1 MAKSAP
7 KSMDIRV
14 DYVTRVE
21 GHGNIVARVEDGE
34 LVDCK
39 LEVTESPRFFEAMLR
54 GRSWKD
60 AMFLTTRIC
69 GICACGHG
77 TASLKATEDAM
88 GLTLSEQTL
97 RLRKIVLHAEQLQ
110 SHWLHIYF
118 LVAPDFF
125 GVPSVIPLAATHTD
139 VVLRAMR
146 LKKLANY
153 VCEVLVGRHVHP
165 ISMVPGGYMK
175 LPSVRALQD
184 LRKHVADHEPDVWAT
199 VDLFAGLKMPE
210 FSRETE
216 YESLRDPSEYAF
228 YGGDLVTSDGAQA
241 KPKDYKT
248 IIHESIVQH
257 SSAKH
262 VKNKRESLMVGS
274 LARFNNNSKQLHPK
288 AREAARKLGLAA
300 PNYNTFHNN
309 TAQVIE
315 SVHCFYETLRLMDE
329 LIAAG
334 IKDEKPPMQW
344 PKGKKGWGVGLTEV
358 PRGTL
363 VHNYEY
369 DSDGVVTGA
378 NLIIPTNQNLANIEA
393 DFRAYVPQLMKE
405 SRSQPE
411 IAHALEMMVRAYDPC
426 ISCSTHLVRVEFK

>member
-1 MAKSAP
+1 MAKAS
-7 KSMDIRV
+7 KTLDVRV

-21 GHGNIVARVEDGE
+21 GHGNIVVRVEDGE

-39 LEVTESPRFFEAMLR
+39 FEVIESPRFFEAMLR

-88 GLTLSEQTL
+88 GIELSEQTL
-97 RLRKIVLHAEQLQ
+97 KLRKIVLHAEQLQ

-125 GVPSVIPLAATHTD
+125 GAPSVIPLAKTHTD

-146 LKKLANY
+146 LKRLANY

-175 LPSVRALQD
+175 LPSVRTLKE
-184 LRKHVADHEPDVWAT
+184 LRGHIASHEPDVWAT
-199 VDLFAGLKMPE
+199 VDLYATLKLPE
-210 FSRETE
+210 FERETE
-216 YESLRDPSEYAF
+216 YESLTDPTEYAF
-228 YGGDLVTSDGAQA
+228 YGGDLMTSDGDRADVH
-241 KPKDYKT
+241 DYKK

-262 VKNKRESLMVGS
+262 VKNRRQSLMVGS

-288 AREAARKLGLAA
+288 ATEAAAKVGLKA

-315 SVHCFYETLRLMDE
+315 SVHCYYEVLRLMDE
-329 LIAAG
+329 LIASG
-334 IKDEKPPMQW
+334 IEDEKPPMQW
-344 PKGKKGWGVGLTEV
+344 PKGRKGSGVGLTEV

-363 VHNYEY
+363 VHHYEY
-369 DSDGVVTGA
+369 DEKGVVTSA

-393 DFRAYVPQLMKE
+393 DFRAYVPQLMSE
-405 SRSQPE
+405 GRSQPE
-411 IAHALEMMVRAYDPC
+411 IAHALEMLVRAYDPC
-426 ISCSTHLVRVEFK
+426 ISCSTHLVKVEFK

>member
-1 MAKSAP
+1 MAKAS
-7 KSMDIRV
+7 KSLDIRV

-21 GHGNIVARVEDGE
+21 GHGNIWAKVEDGQ
-34 LVDCK
+34 LVETRF
-39 LEVTESPRFFEAMLR
+39 EVTESPRFFEAMLR

-88 GLTLSEQTL
+88 GITLSDQTL

-110 SHWLHIYF
+110 SHWLHVYF

-125 GVPSVIPLAATHTD
+125 GAPSVIPLAATHTD

-153 VCEVLVGRHVHP
+153 ICEVLVGRHVHP

-175 LPSVRALQD
+175 LPSVRTLQALRD
-184 LRKHVADHEPDVWAT
+184 HVAGHEADVQAT
-199 VDLFAGLKMPE
+199 VDLFATLKAPT
-210 FSRETE
+210 FARETE
-216 YESLRDPSEYAF
+216 YESLRDPTEYAF
-228 YGGDLVTSDGAQA
+228 YGGDLVTSDNV
-241 KPKDYKT
+241 KVDVHDYGQV
-248 IIHESIVQH
+248 IHESIVKH

-262 VKNKRESLMVGS
+262 VKNKRESLMVGA

-288 AREAARKLGLAA
+288 AKEAAKKLGLVA
-300 PNYNTFHNN
+300 PCTNTFHNN
-309 TAQVIE
+309 TAQVVE

-329 LIAAG
+329 LIGAG

-344 PKGKKGWGVGLTEV
+344 PRGKSGWGTGITEV

-363 VHNYEY
+363 VHSYEY
-369 DSDGVVTGA
+369 DEEGVVTGA

-393 DFRAYVPQLMKE
+393 DFKAYIPQLIAE
-405 SRSQPE
+405 GRSQPE

-426 ISCSTHLVRVEFK
+426 ISCSTHLVMVKTK

>member
-1 MAKSAP
+1 MAKAAS
-7 KSMDIRV
+7 KSLDIRV

-21 GHGNIVARVEDGE
+21 GHGNIVAKVEDGE
-34 LVDCK
+34 LAEVK

-54 GRSWKD
+54 GRSWTD

-88 GLTLSEQTL
+88 GIKLSEQTL
-97 RLRKIVLHAEQLQ
+97 KLRKIVLHAEQLQ
-110 SHWLHIYF
+110 SHWLHCYF

-125 GVPSVIPLAATHTD
+125 NVPSVIPLAATHTD

-146 LKKLANY
+146 LKRLANY
-153 VCEVLVGRHVHP
+153 ICEVLVGRHVHP
-165 ISMVPGGYMK
+165 IGMVPGGYMK
-175 LPSVRALQD
+175 LPSVKVLKE
-184 LRKHVADHEPDVWAT
+184 LREHVASHEADVWAT
-199 VDLFAGLKMPE
+199 VDLFATLKMPE
-210 FSRETE
+210 FSRPTE
-216 YESLRDPSEYAF
+216 YESLVDKTEYAF
-228 YGGDLVTSDGAQA
+228 YGGDLMTSDGDRVDVH
-241 KPKDYKT
+241 DYKK

-262 VKNKRESLMVGS
+262 VRNKRESLMVGS

-288 AREAARKLGLAA
+288 AKEAAQKLGLKA
-300 PNYNTFHNN
+300 PSTNTFHNN
-309 TAQVIE
+309 TAQVVE
-315 SVHCFYETLRLMDE
+315 SVHCFYEVLRLMDE

-334 IKDEKPPMQW
+334 IVDEKPPMKW
-344 PKGKKGWGVGLTEV
+344 PDGKSGWGVGLTEV

-369 DSDGVVTGA
+369 DGNGIVTGA

-393 DFRAYVPQLMKE
+393 DFRAYIPQLMNE
-405 SRSQPE
+405 GRTQAE
-411 IAHALEMMVRAYDPC
+411 ITHLLEMLVRAYDPC
-426 ISCSTHLVRVEFK
+426 ISCSTHLVKVEFK

>member
-1 MAKSAP
+1 MAKDSP
-7 KSMDIRV
+7 KTMDVRV

-21 GHGNIVARVEDGE
+21 GHGNIVAHVENGQ
-34 LVDCK
+34 LVDTK
-39 LEVTESPRFFEAMLR
+39 FEVIESPRFFEAMLR

-88 GLTLSEQTL
+88 GIQLSEQTL
-97 RLRKIVLHAEQLQ
+97 KLRKIVLHAEQLQ

-146 LKKLANY
+146 LKGLANY
-153 VCEVLVGRHVHP
+153 ICQILVGRHVHP

-175 LPSVRALQD
+175 LPTVRALQD
-184 LRKHVADHEPDVWAT
+184 LRKRIADHEADVWAT
-199 VDLFAGLKMPE
+199 VDLFATLKMPAFE
-210 FSRETE
+210 RETE
-216 YESLRDPSEYAF
+216 YESLTDPEEYAF
-228 YGGDLVTSDGAQA
+228 YGGDLMTSDGV
-241 KPKDYKT
+241 KVDGHKYKDV
-248 IIHESIVQH
+248 IHESIVKH

-262 VKNKRESLMVGS
+262 VKNKRDSLMVGA

-288 AREAARKLGLAA
+288 AKEAATKLGLKA
-300 PNYNTFHNN
+300 PNTNSFNNN

-315 SVHCFYETLRLMDE
+315 SVHCFYEVLRLLDE
-329 LIAAG
+329 LIGAG
-334 IKDEKPPMQW
+334 IVDETVPMEW
-344 PKGKKGWGVGLTEV
+344 PKGRSGWGTGLTEV

-363 VHNYEY
+363 VHSYEY
-369 DSDGVVTGA
+369 DENGIVTGA
-378 NLIIPTNQNLANIEA
+378 NLVIPTNQNLANIEG
-393 DFRAYVPQLMKE
+393 DFRKFIPQLIAE
-405 SRSQPE
+405 GRSREE
-411 IAHALEMMVRAYDPC
+411 IAHALEMLVRAYDPC
-426 ISCSTHLVRVEFK
+426 ISCSTHLVKVEFK

>member
-1 MAKSAP
+1 MSKAAT
-7 KSMDIRV
+7 KSMNIRV

-21 GHGNIVARVEDGE
+21 GHGNIFARVENGE
-34 LVDCK
+34 LAECK
-39 LEVTESPRFFEAMLR
+39 FEVTESPRFFEAMLR

-88 GLTLSEQTL
+88 GVKLSEQTL
-97 RLRKIVLHAEQLQ
+97 RLRKIVLYAEQLQ

-125 GVPSVIPLAATHTD
+125 GAPSVIPLAKTHTD

-146 LKKLANY
+146 LKGLANY
-153 VCEVLVGRHVHP
+153 ICQVLVGRHVHP
-165 ISMVPGGYMK
+165 ITMVPGGYMQ
-175 LPSVRALQD
+175 LPSVRTLKE
-184 LRKHVADHEPDVWAT
+184 LRKHVADHEADVWAT
-199 VDLFAGLKMPE
+199 VDLYGTLKLPDFA
-210 FSRETE
+210 RETE
-216 YESLRDPSEYAF
+216 YESLSDPTEYAF
-228 YGGDLVTSDGAQA
+228 YGGDLVTSDGDKA
-241 KPKDYKT
+241 KPRDYKK
-248 IIHESIVQH
+248 IIHESIVKH

-262 VKNKRESLMVGS
+262 VKNKREALMVGA

-288 AREAARKLGLAA
+288 AKEAAQKLGLKA

-329 LIAAG
+329 LIEAG
-334 IKDEKPPMQW
+334 IQDEKPPMEW
-344 PKGKKGWGVGLTEV
+344 PKGKSGRGVGLTEV

-363 VHNYEY
+363 VHEYEY
-369 DSDGVVTGA
+369 DDTGIVTGA
-378 NLIIPTNQNLANIEA
+378 NLVIPTNQNLANLEA
-393 DFRAYVPQLMKE
+393 DFRAFIPQLLADG
-405 SRSQPE
+405 RDQAE
-411 IAHALEMMVRAYDPC
+411 ITHLLEMLVRAYDPC
-426 ISCSTHLVRVEFK
+426 ISCSVHLIMLK